1 MTDDSQGTTDQE
13 APTGGSSTGGAVR
26 ARRLLG
32 VRELSIVP
40 LAVPAVMVALIATIY
55 IGSVINPTGHLH
67 GLPVLIVDEDAGATT
82 AAGHVVLGP
91 SVVHALTGS
100 EGVSSRLDLRV
111 VSLVQ
116 AEQVMDQGG
125 AYATLVIPKTF
136 TASALLDAGYTAAA
150 GTPATATV
158 QLLENQRL
166 GSLGVNL
173 AAGCSP
179 GDGQGLQAG
188 GRQLDG
194 GEHVGGSIEPGPR
207 RPDSPIPSSS
217 RCRPIDRYRRTRPSA
232 SVPSTSR
239 ADLDPLRLPGG
250 DGDQLVHRRSPGLR
264 HQ

>member
-32 VRELSIVP
+32 VRELWIFP

-173 AAGCSP
+173 AAGVLSP
-179 GDGQGLQAG
+179 AMDKVSKQ
-188 GRQLDG
+188 
-194 GEHVGGSIEPGPR
+194 VGAKLTAE
-207 RPDSPIPSSS
+207 
-217 RCRPIDRYRRTRPSA
+217 
-232 SVPSTSR
+232 STSAVR
-239 ADLDPLRLPGG
+239 SNPVLAAQLADPVVLKVQTYRPLPPNSALGLSAFYVAVDLDPLRLPGG